1 MERKAFGTRTINAAI
16 VIAVLI
22 GLGAAV
28 YRPLVL
34 DRTMSGDGSELA
46 PLGVDTTDL
55 VTTHAIRRYAFL
67 PGTSGGQILIGG
79 TGTTDDLVLQST
91 AGVGASGAEIQF
103 KVGNN
108 GATTAMRIDNSGF
121 VGIGMAPSSSLP
133 LAVYKSSGTETGII
147 FDHPTL
153 NSTADIRLGSDQP
166 RAIRLYADDAV
177 LTSSPA
183 GAGFQAFNNN
193 SASFPGQ
200 IYFDSGAH
208 NNAKLSFRTAATSG
222 TITERMQITS
232 GGDVGIGN
240 ITPSALLHV
249 QKTTEQLRVGYNSSN
264 YYSTTVGST
273 GGVTLNAVGSGSRFT
288 FSDVINIP
296 TATPS
301 SASATGTTGDIAWD
315 GDYIYICVA
324 TNTWKRVAIS
334 TW

>member
-1 MERKAFGTRTINAAI
+1 MERKAFGTLTINTAI

-22 GLGAAV
+22 ALGAAV

-67 PGTSGGQILIGG
+67 PGTTGGQVLIGG

-91 AGVGASGAEIQF
+91 SGVGASGAEILF

-108 GATTAMRIDNSGF
+108 GATTAMRIDNSGN
-121 VGIGMAPSSSLP
+121 VGVGMTPSSTASLAVYDASGDNIVLDAPFAPGQVDIRFGSSNPTALRMYASTALTVQPAGGAFQLFSNTSGGFPGEVAFYSGANNNANIKFYTSPTSTNTAERMRINATGDISMGGMAPS
-133 LAVYKSSGTETGII
+133 
-147 FDHPTL
+147 
-153 NSTADIRLGSDQP
+153 
-166 RAIRLYADDAV
+166 
-177 LTSSPA
+177 
-183 GAGFQAFNNN
+183 
-193 SASFPGQ
+193 
-200 IYFDSGAH
+200 
-208 NNAKLSFRTAATSG
+208 AKLH
-222 TITERMQITS
+222 
-232 GGDVGIGN
+232 
-240 ITPSALLHV
+240 L
-249 QKTTEQLRVGYNSSN
+249 QKTTEQFRVGYDGSN
-264 YYSTTVGST
+264 YYSTTVSST

-315 GDYIYICVA
+315 GSYIYICVG
-324 TNTWKRVAIS
+324 TNTWKRAAIS